1 MEERD
6 FMKKE
11 FFGHCDSGNFGP
23 KVIYSDSV
31 PIGIVELK
39 YTDDKLLIQDA
50 NSDFYVTAECV
61 DEDFYKVYGNNYR
74 GIIVDEDWERL
85 KEQMLSV
92 IDGKQDRFSCEY
104 RVRFKGKKIFWRKIN
119 AVKSA
124 EDLEGVMF
132 LCALTD
138 ITDVKMVQTEL
149 EKERESF
156 YTIASLS
163 NTKLFEYKFHNDTLY
178 DITGG
183 KINKYLE
190 NFSVKIHDYDI
201 FSKDGENYGEKVAN
215 ILKSGNKRLYTE
227 FKINQ
232 FGREEWHGLWGKTI
246 FDKNGVPLRVIGKT
260 QNINYEKRSEEFFS
274 NVRHIDNLTGI
285 YIGEYAKKL
294 IGEVFNELSEKNHAV
309 IVLDIDDFA
318 ELNNNLGKKLCDQV
332 LSNVS
337 RRIKNVLDE
346 KDIIGRLGG
355 DEFIIFIDDALS
367 EERLEV
373 LLDKVNF
380 IVESTYS
387 GERYKNCIKGSVGAV
402 ISKPGDRDFEKN
414 FEKADYALYI
424 AKSMGKN
431 KSYIFSEKDEE
442 PFLNRV
448 RKASSDDEKFAYQK
462 EIYAEREFN
471 YEIAEFAF
479 DVMESTQDVDSAVNI
494 LLDKVGIYFNLSRIV
509 IRELERE
516 REKYLV
522 SYQWFREPLCPV
534 DNLIDASDDN
544 IKRLMSDN
552 NNGDAF
558 EYSEYPGFERGKE
571 YRKCVEGESKSEV
584 RFRIRK
590 DGEFKG
596 YISFCD
602 SSVRI
607 WGQNEIR
614 ALKMIGKIISAYL
627 LKMRA
632 FKEAEKTVWRLTRYD
647 SVTGVMRYD
656 TFKTEVEKILK
667 EDTEG
672 DYAIVYS
679 DIRNFKYINEKYGYR
694 QGDGI
699 LKDFVAGMDL
709 KKYSFMINGRVFSD
723 NFVSLIK
730 LDDKITKENIGE
742 HIDQYDRGFATKKES
757 ELDEIKI
764 NVISGIYIIEKGSD
778 EIDKEYVNRI
788 IDKAN
793 TARKYGKGTHSGRAV
808 FFDSNMES
816 RMRKQTEILTSM
828 ERALM
833 NNEFVIVLQPKVELK
848 GEHKIVGAEALVR
861 WIRDDGR
868 VIQPIDF
875 IPLFEQNGFVVNVD
889 FCVYE
894 QVCKFLSKRIKEG
907 KRVVPVSVNVSRVH
921 LEKDDFMEKIENLIS
936 KYQIPRNLLEFE
948 LTENVF
954 LENSDKAIQVMN
966 KLKKMQFKVSMD
978 DFGSGFSS
986 LNLLKKLPVDIL
998 KMDKGFLDTD
1008 EIKGN
1013 DEVVIKSIIDMA
1025 KKMSITV
1032 LCEGVE
1038 TQKQAMFLQNA
1049 GCDLA
1054 QGYYFSKPVMV
1065 EQFDEM
1071 L

>member
-1 MEERD
+1 
-6 FMKKE
+6 MKKD
-11 FFGHCDSGNFGP
+11 FFGHCDCGNSDQ
-23 KVIYSDSV
+23 KVICSDSI

-50 NSDFYVTAECV
+50 NANFYSTASCV
-61 DEDFYKVYGNNYR
+61 DEDFYKIYGNNYR
-74 GIIVDEDWERL
+74 GIIVDDDWKGFEQ
-85 KEQMLSV
+85 QMLSV
-92 IDGKQDRFSCEY
+92 INGECTKFCYEY
-104 RVRFKGKKIFWRKIN
+104 RVISKSGEIFWRKIN
-119 AVKSA
+119 AVKNA
-124 EDLEGVMF
+124 EDSEGVMF

-156 YTIASLS
+156 YTVASLS
-163 NTKLFEYKFHNDTLY
+163 NTKLFEYRFFNDTLY

-183 KINKYLE
+183 KINRYLE
-190 NFSVKIHDYDI
+190 KLSVRIYDYDI
-201 FSKDGENYGEKVAN
+201 FPKDTENYAEKFVKL
-215 ILKSGNKRLYTE
+215 LKSGKKKLYME
-227 FKINQ
+227 FKANQ
-232 FGREEWHGLWGKTI
+232 FGREEWYGLWGKTI
-246 FDKNGVPLRVIGKT
+246 FNKNGKPLSVIGKT
-260 QNINYEKRSEEFFS
+260 QNINYEKRSEMFFS

-294 IGEVFNELSEKNHAV
+294 ISGIFTKSLGKNHAI
-309 IVLDIDDFA
+309 IVLDIDNFA

-337 RRIKNVLDE
+337 RYIKNILG
-346 KDIIGRLGG
+346 KNDIIGRLGG
-355 DEFIIFIDDALS
+355 DEFIIFIDDVLS
-367 EERLEV
+367 REWLENIIN
-373 LLDKVNF
+373 DINS

-387 GERYKNCIKGSVGAV
+387 GERYRNCIKGSIGAV
-402 ISKPGDRDFEKN
+402 ISEKEDTDFEKN

-424 AKSMGKN
+424 AKSIGKN
-431 KSYIFSEKDEE
+431 KSYIFSDKDNE

-448 RKASSDDEKFAYQK
+448 RRGDSSDERFIYEK

-471 YEIAEFAF
+471 HEIAEFAF

-509 IRELERE
+509 IRELEKE
-516 REKYLV
+516 QKKYLV
-522 SYQWFREPLCPV
+522 SYQWFREPLNPI
-534 DNLIDASDDN
+534 NSLIDASDRN
-544 IKRLMSDN
+544 VKKLMSDN
-552 NNGDAF
+552 SSGDAF

-571 YRKCVEGESKSEV
+571 YKDCVEGESKSEV
-584 RFRIRK
+584 RFRIRENE
-590 DGEFKG
+590 EFSG
-596 YISFCD
+596 YISFGD
-602 SSVRI
+602 NSVRI

-614 ALKMIGKIISAYL
+614 ALKMISKIISAYL

-632 FKEAEKTVWRLTRYD
+632 FKEAEKTVERLTRYD

-656 TFKTEVEKILK
+656 TFRKEVENVLK
-667 EDTEG
+667 NDPDG
-672 DYAIVYS
+672 DYAMVYS
-679 DIRNFKYINEKYGYR
+679 DIRNFKYINEKYGYK
-694 QGDGI
+694 QGDEI
-699 LKDFVAGMDL
+699 LKDFVDNMNVS
-709 KKYSFMINGRVFSD
+709 KYSLMLRGRVFSD

-730 LDDKITKENIGE
+730 LDDKITKDNINE
-742 HIDQYDRGFATKKES
+742 HVDLYDREFAAKKES
-757 ELDEIKI
+757 ELSEIKI
-764 NVISGIYIIEKGSD
+764 NIISGIYLVEKGSD
-778 EIDKEYVNRI
+778 IIDKEYVNRI

-793 TARKYGKGTHSGRAV
+793 TARKFGKGTHSGKST
-808 FFDSNMES
+808 FFDKDMED

-833 NNEFVIVLQPKVELK
+833 NNEFVMVLQPKVELK

-861 WIRDDGR
+861 WVRDDGR
-868 VIQPIDF
+868 VIPPVDF

-894 QVCKFLSKRIKEG
+894 QVCRFLSQRIKEG

-921 LEKDDFMEKIENLIS
+921 LEKDDFMDRIENLIS
-936 KYQIPRNLLEFE
+936 RYQIPRNLLEFE

-954 LENSDKAIQVMN
+954 LENSDKAIHVMN

-1038 TQKQAMFLQNA
+1038 TEKQALFLQNA

-1054 QGYYFSKPVMV
+1054 QGYYFSKPVRA
-1065 EQFDEM
+1065 EQFNEM